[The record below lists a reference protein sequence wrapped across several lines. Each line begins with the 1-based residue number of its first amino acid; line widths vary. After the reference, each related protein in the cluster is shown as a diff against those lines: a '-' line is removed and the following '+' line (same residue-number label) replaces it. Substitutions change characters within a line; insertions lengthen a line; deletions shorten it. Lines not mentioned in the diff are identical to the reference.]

1 LVEQSGEAGVFDA
14 DEQEMLINVFAFADR
29 PAHQA
34 MRPRPEV
41 VTIDH
46 DATIRMLVTL
56 LADSGHT
63 RFPVLGPQGVDDVQG
78 IINGKDLFAAQ
89 RSGMVDL
96 DAPISS
102 LVRPAFFTPVSKRI
116 GDLLREMRSK
126 HIRMAI
132 LVDEYGGMA
141 GIVTMEDL
149 VEEIVG
155 ELADEGEADAQEVQT
170 IDERTSIVEGQVR
183 VEDINEELHVN
194 LPEGDYETVAGF
206 ILARLGR
213 LPRPGESVRADGLHL
228 TVLEMQGPRI
238 ARVEIV
244 RV

>member
-1 LVEQSGEAGVFDA
+1 
-14 DEQEMLINVFAFADR
+14 MLINVFSFANR

-41 VTIDH
+41 VTVDH
-46 DATIRMLVTL
+46 HATIRMLITL
-56 LADSGHT
+56 LADTGHT

-78 IINGKDLFAAQ
+78 VISGKDLFTAQ
-89 RSGMVDL
+89 RNGMIDL
-96 DAPISS
+96 DAPITS

-116 GDLLREMRSK
+116 GDLLQEMRGK
-126 HIRMAI
+126 HIRLAI

-149 VEEIVG
+149 IEEIVG
-155 ELADEGEADAQEVQT
+155 ELTDEGEAETEVQT

-183 VEDINEELHVN
+183 VEDINEELRVN
-194 LPEGDYETVAGF
+194 LPKGDYETVAGM
-206 ILARLGR
+206 ILAHLGR
-213 LPRPGESVRADGLHL
+213 IPAPGESLIHQGVRL
-228 TVLEMQGPRI
+228 TVLDMQGPRI